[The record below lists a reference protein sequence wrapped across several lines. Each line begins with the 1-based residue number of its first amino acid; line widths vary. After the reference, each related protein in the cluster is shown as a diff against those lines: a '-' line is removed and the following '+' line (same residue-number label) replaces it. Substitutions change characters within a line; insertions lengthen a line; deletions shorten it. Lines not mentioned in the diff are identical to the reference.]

1 MSPFEKLAEIGA
13 MSGRM
18 LAAHCVHVDDR
29 DMDIMAESGMKVAY
43 NPSSNM
49 KLASGVAPITKMLA
63 RGIVVGLGTDSNL
76 SNNNVDMF
84 EEMRVGA
91 MLQKLATGMHA
102 LFRQRLL
109 CAWRLSKAPDA

>member
-1 MSPFEKLAEIGA
+1 
-13 MSGRM
+13 M
-18 LAAHCVHVDDR
+18 LMDR

-91 MLQKLATGMHA
+91 MLQKLPQGMHA
-102 LFRQRLL
+102 PFRQRLL

>member
-1 MSPFEKLAEIGA
+1 
-13 MSGRM
+13 M

-49 KLASGVAPITKMLA
+49 KLASGVAPITKMLD
-63 RGIVVGLGTDSNL
+63 RGIVVGLNGFES

-91 MLQKLATGMHA
+91 MLQKLATGDARA
-102 LFRQRLL
+102 LQRDCCAHGDYRRRQMP
-109 CAWRLSKAPDA
+109 KP